1 MTGTIDRVEVI
12 TSVQRAAALV
22 GAAADAQAAQR
33 CASPSFKPDDAAD
46 SHSRWAFDGAFDN
59 PLACLHIVVSKA
71 D

>member
-33 CASPSFKPDDAAD
+33 EQA
-46 SHSRWAFDGAFDN
+46 
-59 PLACLHIVVSKA
+59 
-71 D
+71 